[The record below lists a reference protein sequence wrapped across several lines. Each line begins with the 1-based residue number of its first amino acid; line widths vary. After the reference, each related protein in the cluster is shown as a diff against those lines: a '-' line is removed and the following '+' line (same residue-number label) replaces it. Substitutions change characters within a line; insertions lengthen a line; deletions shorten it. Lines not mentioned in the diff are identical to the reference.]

1 MNGSKETFLFGWLIG
16 INQYSSQKTNA
27 WKFLEYTLGKTNAE
41 LFLNSGA
48 PPSGRTLVSTSQKA
62 LLAKVAPYTDV
73 MNTAN
78 KSAIPLYR
86 VPEITEIMDVVNRG
100 LNAMA
105 TKQITFDAGIAK
117 LNADVKAIFVKSG
130 KIKG

>member
-1 MNGSKETFLFGWLIG
+1 
-16 INQYSSQKTNA
+16 
-27 WKFLEYTLGKTNAE
+27 
-41 LFLNSGA
+41 
-48 PPSGRTLVSTSQKA
+48 
-62 LLAKVAPYTDV
+62 

-78 KSAIPLYR
+78 KNAIPLYR
-86 VPEITEIMDVVNRG
+86 IPEITEIMDVVNRG

-130 KIKG
+130 RLKG

>member
-16 INQYSSQKTNA
+16 INQYSDQKTNA
-27 WKFLEYTLGKTNAE
+27 WQFLEYSLGKTNVEA
-41 LFLNSGA
+41 FLKAGA
-48 PPSGRTLVSTSQKA
+48 PPTGRVLFGSSQKD
-62 LLAKVAPYTDV
+62 LLAKVAPYTAV
-73 MNTAN
+73 MDTAN
-78 KSAIPLYR
+78 KNAIPLYR

-130 KIKG
+130 KLKG